1 MPADL
6 FYFISSLPAL
16 RWGEK
21 PQLCYDAFLTAC
33 QEQLGPE
40 LTAQL
45 KAISLIP
52 GGHPAST
59 TLAAWEDWETYLR
72 NAIAESRAAKL
83 RKNAA
88 AWLRAGN
95 GLYPGDRKRLED
107 ALNQPT
113 PRDREHAIDLLR
125 WQQLEHLAAM
135 HEFDV
140 AAGNGKKTD
149 DGKVLPLDV
158 KVGDKVLFGKYAG
171 TEIKVE
177 GKEYLMMREED
188 ILGVVEK

>member
-21 PQLCYDAFLTAC
+21 PPLRYDAFLTAC

-52 GGHPAST
+52 GGQPAST

-113 PRDREHAIDLLR
+113 PRDREQAIDLLR

-135 HEFDV
+135 HQFDV
-140 AAGNGKKTD
+140 AALELYTLKLLLSEKHAGRNLDAGKKAYQQ
-149 DGKVLPLDV
+149 L
-158 KVGDKVLFGKYAG
+158 
-171 TEIKVE
+171 VE
-177 GKEYLMMREED
+177 QGLNQAKEQQ
-188 ILGVVEK
+188 GSTSA